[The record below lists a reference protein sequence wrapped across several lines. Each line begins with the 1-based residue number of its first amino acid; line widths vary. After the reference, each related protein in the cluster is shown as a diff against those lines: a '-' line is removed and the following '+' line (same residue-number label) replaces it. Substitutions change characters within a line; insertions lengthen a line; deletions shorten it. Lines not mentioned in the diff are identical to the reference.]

1 VIDRGSRKP
10 PGASPDVLPLAL
22 RERSWPIGV
31 LLLAALILFTA
42 RMGHLS
48 LPSLEDAFYA
58 REAIEMAR
66 AGRIYTVTWNGAPTH
81 QHPPLH
87 LLIVARTFDTLGE
100 RDLAARL
107 PTVVLAL
114 GVLALTWRIGVLTL
128 GRAPAVAGTACLLAT
143 PIFVDNARRLM
154 MEVPLTF
161 WIAATVWVYLEARG
175 RWLMTLAAPLGA
187 AILTKSVLGLMPL
200 MALVG
205 ALASEELRSTLRRPW
220 VWIGVVIGLGF
231 GASWLL
237 HQWWTQGPGAVM
249 AHLFSHV
256 VRRSTRSF
264 GLGAL
269 RDYPLILL
277 KFYQPIILP
286 GLIGLWLIL
295 RRPGPLRARGAILA
309 TWIVLP
315 VVLYSVSS
323 FRTPRF
329 VFPIL
334 PPLALCAGEAL
345 VAIVPRFAAWF
356 GAILTPA
363 AAVVVALAIWWNP
376 MLLTRDAN
384 AAFKRNARMIQ
395 ALAPAGE
402 SVPYLGNHYWASA
415 SPLLYY
421 AERHLAPS
429 SRSGAEAVEAGRR
442 HGGRLLLVTRRRLP
456 EVTAVGAKHQVVLEG
471 RDWVL
476 LRVPRDNDPAA

>member
-1 VIDRGSRKP
+1 MSGPASPGRAA
-10 PGASPDVLPLAL
+10 GASPVRTDTATPRQIV
-22 RERSWPIGV
+22 V
-31 LLLAALILFTA
+31 LLLAALVLFTA
-42 RMGHLS
+42 RIGDLS
-48 LPSLEDAFYA
+48 LRSLEDAFYA

-66 AGRIYTVTWNGAPTH
+66 AGRVYTVTWNGEPTH

-87 LLIVARTFDTLGE
+87 LWLVARTFDALGE

-114 GVLALTWRIGVLTL
+114 GVLVLTWRIGVLTL
-128 GRAPAVAGTACLLAT
+128 GRAAAVAGTAWLLAT

-161 WIAATVWVYLEARG
+161 WIAATVWVFLEARG
-175 RWLMTLAAPLGA
+175 RWQVALAVPLGA

-200 MALVG
+200 AALLG
-205 ALASEELRSTLRRPW
+205 ALASEDFRAPLRRPW
-220 VWIGVVIGLGF
+220 VWIGIALGLGL
-231 GASWLL
+231 GASWLF
-237 HQWWTQGPGAVM
+237 HQWWTQGAGAVTS
-249 AHLFSHV
+249 HLFSHV
-256 VRRSTRSF
+256 VRRSTGSL
-264 GLGAL
+264 GLGVL

-277 KFYQPIILP
+277 KFYQPIVLP
-286 GLIGLWLIL
+286 GLIGLWLVL
-295 RRPGPLRARGAILA
+295 RRPGPLRARGAVLA

-315 VVLYSVSS
+315 VVLYSLSS

-334 PPLALCAGEAL
+334 PPLALFAGQAL
-345 VAIVPRFAAWF
+345 VTIVPRFGAFF
-356 GAILTPA
+356 GSILVPA
-363 AAVVVALAIWWNP
+363 GAVAVALGIWWNP
-376 MLLTRDAN
+376 TLLTRDAN
-384 AAFKRNARMIQ
+384 GAFKRNAGAIQ

-421 AERHLAPS
+421 AERHLATS
-429 SRSGAEAVEAGRR
+429 SRTGAEAVQAGRR

-456 EVTAVGAKHQVVLEG
+456 DVTAVGAAHRVVLEG
-471 RDWVL
+471 HDWVL
-476 LRVPRDNDPAA
+476 LRVPRDDEAV